1 MSDQYYITVLS
12 FKKTSFK
19 KHHPPPVPSI
29 NMDSSFSSSMSQSQS
44 SQYGPPLDY
53 SFRNLSSL
61 ANLERSRPPRQ
72 SLRKQ
77 VPALPL
83 FFYSTVKLSNCQ
95 TVKLSNCQTV
105 KLSNCQ
111 TVKLSNCQLSNCQ
124 TVKWSKWSNC
134 QTVKLSNCQTV
145 KIVKTNCQTFRL
157 SNCQTVKLF

>member
-111 TVKLSNCQLSNCQ
+111 TVKLSTVKLSNCQ
-124 TVKWSKWSNC
+124 MVKMVKLSNC
-134 QTVKLSNCQTV
+134 QTVKLSNCQ
-145 KIVKTNCQTFRL
+145 NCQ
-157 SNCQTVKLF
+157 N